1 MQEIQVTAQQFAN
14 STRTNPVLSKVLHYV
29 KTGWPESVLTE
40 LQPFFNCWN
49 ELTVEEESELW
60 GAKVIVPVD
69 LQPKIMSLLHET
81 HDGMEKIKALARL
94 YVWWPNLD
102 KDIKDCT
109 KNCESC
115 QRNHNEEQKTPLYP
129 LEYPT

>member
-1 MQEIQVTAQQFAN
+1 
-14 STRTNPVLSKVLHYV
+14 
-29 KTGWPESVLTE
+29 
-40 LQPFFNCWN
+40 
-49 ELTVEEESELW
+49 
-60 GAKVIVPVD
+60 
-69 LQPKIMSLLHET
+69 MSLLHET

-115 QRNHNEEQKTPLYP
+115 QRNHNEEQKTPLHP